1 MQETTTLNALVMRR
15 ARDLIAD
22 YGWPDHT
29 DVDQRD
35 PVNKPGWISIY
46 VRLDAA
52 NIVHLLPLLCTGD
65 VPAELQSAMTKIAGT
80 PAQIIL
86 SGSRYADA
94 PQLPEDGTQIAFPW
108 AGEWLTEPEIQA
120 VTDCLSRAVR
130 DVSRQVWEDARR
142 IKAALTTR
150 GETLF
155 YRQTRNF
162 RLVVKE
168 NDMPCWL
175 DDDDN
180 LPVVL
185 DAILNK
191 GARYS
196 SVEFF
201 VISDKVDQILACGQM
216 CDVLRIPGEPPRR
229 WMDLRERLAS
239 MTPSEQK
246 KVLQQATR
254 EALDTAIL
262 YPSAENFRRFMTLQ
276 NFWTDRATDF
286 TQTAKLA
293 RLKYPELDYN
303 VKRSHYNG
311 TVEARLTEEKKVQS
325 AVISQVAQRYG
336 LFFFYRGN
344 NAVDNL
350 MAGVIR
356 AFCED
361 RGISLMA
368 VSVDGKLSDQL
379 PQSRPD
385 SGQAEKMRVTHFP
398 ATFLV
403 DPKTHQWQPLAWGF
417 MSHDD
422 LDRQMVSVLTHFA
435 PDY

>member
-1 MQETTTLNALVMRR
+1 MKRLAVLMMLFSATLQA
-15 ARDLIAD
+15 A
-22 YGWPDHT
+22 PD
-29 DVDQRD
+29 
-35 PVNKPGWISIY
+35 
-46 VRLDAA
+46 
-52 NIVHLLPLLCTGD
+52 
-65 VPAELQSAMTKIAGT
+65 
-80 PAQIIL
+80 
-86 SGSRYADA
+86 
-94 PQLPEDGTQIAFPW
+94 
-108 AGEWLTEPEIQA
+108 
-120 VTDCLSRAVR
+120 
-130 DVSRQVWEDARR
+130 
-142 IKAALTTR
+142 AALTSNYAREEGWQWYNPNAT
-150 GETLF
+150 E
-155 YRQTRNF
+155 
-162 RLVVKE
+162 E
-168 NDMPCWL
+168 EPAPA
-175 DDDDN
+175 
-180 LPVVL
+180 PVPTQQ
-185 DAILNK
+185 D
-191 GARYS
+191 
-196 SVEFF
+196 
-201 VISDKVDQILACGQM
+201 
-216 CDVLRIPGEPPRR
+216 
-229 WMDLRERLAS
+229 RLAS

-262 YPSAENFRRFMTLQ
+262 YPSAENFRRFMRLQ

-286 TQTAKLA
+286 TQTSKLA

-311 TVEARLTEEKKVQS
+311 SVEARLSEEKKVQS

-361 RGISLMA
+361 RGITLMA
-368 VSVDGKLSDQL
+368 VSVDGKVSDQL

-385 SGQAEKMRVTHFP
+385 SGQAAQMRVTHFP

-422 LDRQMVSVLTHFA
+422 LDNQMVSVLTQFRA
-435 PDY
+435 TY

>member
-1 MQETTTLNALVMRR
+1 MKRLAVLMMLFSATLQA
-15 ARDLIAD
+15 A
-22 YGWPDHT
+22 PD
-29 DVDQRD
+29 
-35 PVNKPGWISIY
+35 
-46 VRLDAA
+46 
-52 NIVHLLPLLCTGD
+52 
-65 VPAELQSAMTKIAGT
+65 
-80 PAQIIL
+80 
-86 SGSRYADA
+86 
-94 PQLPEDGTQIAFPW
+94 
-108 AGEWLTEPEIQA
+108 
-120 VTDCLSRAVR
+120 
-130 DVSRQVWEDARR
+130 
-142 IKAALTTR
+142 AALTSNYAR
-150 GETLF
+150 EEGWQWYNPNET
-155 YRQTRNF
+155 
-162 RLVVKE
+162 E
-168 NDMPCWL
+168 EEPAPA
-175 DDDDN
+175 
-180 LPVVL
+180 PVPTQQ
-185 DAILNK
+185 D
-191 GARYS
+191 
-196 SVEFF
+196 
-201 VISDKVDQILACGQM
+201 
-216 CDVLRIPGEPPRR
+216 
-229 WMDLRERLAS
+229 RLAS

-262 YPSAENFRRFMTLQ
+262 YPSAENFRRFMRLQ

-286 TQTAKLA
+286 TQSSKLA

-311 TVEARLTEEKKVQS
+311 SVEARLSEEKKVQS

-361 RGISLMA
+361 RGITLMA
-368 VSVDGKLSDQL
+368 VSVDGKISDQL

-385 SGQAEKMRVTHFP
+385 SGQAEQMRVTHFP

-422 LDRQMVSVLTHFA
+422 LDNQMVSVLTQFRA
-435 PDY
+435 TY

>member
-1 MQETTTLNALVMRR
+1 MKRLAVLMMVLSTTLHAAPDEVMTSNFAREEGWQWYNPNA
-15 ARDLIAD
+15 AEE
-22 YGWPDHT
+22 
-29 DVDQRD
+29 D
-35 PVNKPGWISIY
+35 PAP
-46 VRLDAA
+46 
-52 NIVHLLPLLCTGD
+52 
-65 VPAELQSAMTKIAGT
+65 VPA
-80 PAQIIL
+80 P
-86 SGSRYADA
+86 
-94 PQLPEDGTQIAFPW
+94 TQ
-108 AGEWLTEPEIQA
+108 QA
-120 VTDCLSRAVR
+120 
-130 DVSRQVWEDARR
+130 
-142 IKAALTTR
+142 
-150 GETLF
+150 
-155 YRQTRNF
+155 
-162 RLVVKE
+162 
-168 NDMPCWL
+168 
-175 DDDDN
+175 
-180 LPVVL
+180 
-185 DAILNK
+185 
-191 GARYS
+191 
-196 SVEFF
+196 
-201 VISDKVDQILACGQM
+201 
-216 CDVLRIPGEPPRR
+216 
-229 WMDLRERLAS
+229 RLAS

-286 TQTAKLA
+286 TQTSKLA

-311 TVEARLTEEKKVQS
+311 SVEARLSEEKKVQS
-325 AVISQVAQRYG
+325 AVISLVAQRYG

-361 RGISLMA
+361 RGITLMA
-368 VSVDGKLSDQL
+368 ISVDGKISDQL

-385 SGQAEKMRVTHFP
+385 SGQAEQMRVTHFP

-422 LDRQMVSVLTHFA
+422 LDNQMVSVLTQFRA
-435 PDY
+435 TY

>member
-1 MQETTTLNALVMRR
+1 MKRLAVLMMLCPVTLHAAPHEVLTSNYAREEGWQWYNPNAQEE
-15 ARDLIAD
+15 
-22 YGWPDHT
+22 
-29 DVDQRD
+29 D
-35 PVNKPGWISIY
+35 PV
-46 VRLDAA
+46 
-52 NIVHLLPLLCTGD
+52 
-65 VPAELQSAMTKIAGT
+65 PAPPPT
-80 PAQIIL
+80 
-86 SGSRYADA
+86 
-94 PQLPEDGTQIAFPW
+94 
-108 AGEWLTEPEIQA
+108 
-120 VTDCLSRAVR
+120 
-130 DVSRQVWEDARR
+130 RQE
-142 IKAALTTR
+142 
-150 GETLF
+150 
-155 YRQTRNF
+155 Q
-162 RLVVKE
+162 
-168 NDMPCWL
+168 
-175 DDDDN
+175 
-180 LPVVL
+180 
-185 DAILNK
+185 
-191 GARYS
+191 
-196 SVEFF
+196 
-201 VISDKVDQILACGQM
+201 
-216 CDVLRIPGEPPRR
+216 
-229 WMDLRERLAS
+229 LAS

-286 TQTAKLA
+286 TQTSKLA

-311 TVEARLTEEKKVQS
+311 SVEARLTEEKKVQS

-344 NAVDNL
+344 NAVDHL

-361 RGISLMA
+361 RGITLMA
-368 VSVDGKLSDQL
+368 VSVDGKISDQL

-385 SGQAEKMRVTHFP
+385 SGQAEQMRVTHFP

-422 LDRQMVSVLTHFA
+422 LDNQMVSVLTRFT
-435 PDY
+435 PNY

>member
-1 MQETTTLNALVMRR
+1 MR
-15 ARDLIAD
+15 
-22 YGWPDHT
+22 
-29 DVDQRD
+29 
-35 PVNKPGWISIY
+35 
-46 VRLDAA
+46 
-52 NIVHLLPLLCTGD
+52 C
-65 VPAELQSAMTKIAGT
+65 IAG
-80 PAQIIL
+80 AL
-86 SGSRYADA
+86 ALMMAASLHAA
-94 PQLPEDGTQIAFPW
+94 PEDVLAPNYAREEGWQWYNPNA
-108 AGEWLTEPEIQA
+108 EETEPEPAPQP
-120 VTDCLSRAVR
+120 T
-130 DVSRQVWEDARR
+130 
-142 IKAALTTR
+142 
-150 GETLF
+150 
-155 YRQTRNF
+155 
-162 RLVVKE
+162 
-168 NDMPCWL
+168 
-175 DDDDN
+175 
-180 LPVVL
+180 
-185 DAILNK
+185 
-191 GARYS
+191 
-196 SVEFF
+196 
-201 VISDKVDQILACGQM
+201 
-216 CDVLRIPGEPPRR
+216 
-229 WMDLRERLAS
+229 LRERLAS

-246 KVLQQATR
+246 AVLQQATR

-311 TVEARLTEEKKVQS
+311 TVEARLTEEKKVRS
-325 AVISQVAQRYG
+325 AVIGQVAQRYG

-361 RGISLMA
+361 RGITLMA